1 MAMQSFQLDPNHTHN
16 YRKITRIG
24 VDENKNWNSPTWE
37 DVIDDGDS
45 VAVGTTDLEGAA
57 ITTATSVTSTPN

>member
-1 MAMQSFQLDPNHTHN
+1 MAKESFQLDPNHTHN

-24 VDENKNWNSPTWE
+24 VDESKSWPSPTWE

-45 VAVGTTDLEGAA
+45 VALGLNDIEGAGL
-57 ITTATSVTSTPN
+57 TTATAPTSTPN